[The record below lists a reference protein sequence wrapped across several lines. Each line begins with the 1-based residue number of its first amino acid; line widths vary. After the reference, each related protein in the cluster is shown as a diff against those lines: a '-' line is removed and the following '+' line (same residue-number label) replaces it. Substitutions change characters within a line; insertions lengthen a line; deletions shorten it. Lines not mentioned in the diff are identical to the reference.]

1 MHVIPNATIKK
12 YNKSEDVK
20 DNDMVSSDMELSVI
34 RNHRLSQ
41 LEEEDDADF
50 YLNYHPPG
58 PVGCEGVAH
67 DFHIPIWMPMTFRP
81 IEAIDLSNFCAYI
94 AAYIF
99 KPDPKDLF
107 GDEVLIQSTTNVVGD
122 RKALKLLMPRCHLDE
137 KIINLV
143 VARQNWLM
151 STIGK
156 TRSIWYMPTDFARYA
171 LEEHKDADHVRELY
185 QVDYMTARPV
195 VSRMFIP
202 MTDQGNHW
210 YLLVVDFIRR
220 TLIWLDS
227 LNCPAIFL
235 EEILMHES
243 FSEDLTPFC
252 PERIISNFAVHQP
265 KYIDQQRSESN
276 DSGVW
281 VSKWMIECSY
291 RIDWPNVRAN
301 TASRMRLAINLVKS
315 GNNVLKEDVLAKA
328 DQNWKDVA
336 KKVDPLSFLTN

>member
-1 MHVIPNATIKK
+1 MMSEVECANLFLCSIPNDTTKK

-67 DFHIPIWMPMTFRP
+67 DFHIPIWMPLTFRP
-81 IEAIDLSNFCAYI
+81 IEAIDLSNVCAYI

-99 KPDPKDLF
+99 KLDPKDLF

-156 TRSIWYMPTDFARYA
+156 TRSIWYMPTEFVRYA

-185 QVDYMTARPV
+185 QADYMTARPA

-202 MTDQGNHW
+202 MNDQGNHW
-210 YLLVVDFIRR
+210 HLLVVDFIRR

-227 LNCPAIFL
+227 LNCPA
-235 EEILMHES
+235 
-243 FSEDLTPFC
+243 
-252 PERIISNFAVHQP
+252 
-265 KYIDQQRSESN
+265 
-276 DSGVW
+276 
-281 VSKWMIECSY
+281 
-291 RIDWPNVRAN
+291 N

-315 GNNVLKEDVLAKA
+315 GNNMLKEDVLAKA

-336 KKVDPLSFLTN
+336 KKVDPLSFFTD